1 MARLK
6 RCANL
11 FGTYCCRE
19 RYWGGR
25 NLEPSIMSSLRPEER
40 HQSHRHHYRVAK
52 IEFEAG
58 THARACHIIEISD
71 RGVRLHVKGLHLPD
85 EFVLLTS
92 GNGIVRENTYKVIS
106 RRGHQVSAKF
116 VSILRSGFAL
126 QN

>member
-6 RCANL
+6 WYANL
-11 FGTYCCRE
+11 FGTYSCRE

-40 HQSHRHHYRVAK
+40 RRHHYRVAK

-58 THARACHIIEISD
+58 IHARACHLIEISD
-71 RGVRLHVKGLHLPD
+71 TGVRLHVKGLHIPD

-116 VSILRSGFAL
+116 VGILRSGFAL